1 MNDEWINTDLATL
14 YAHFGERFSRE
25 QCLADLRLLSCQ
37 GERVLNIRGN
47 EVRVKK
53 GQVAISIRTLCKR
66 WGLANLTV
74 QHLLRSFQ
82 HENLIKINTSNAINI
97 IDVFTP
103 IVTQS
108 VTQNVTQKVG
118 VPNCNTDSY
127 KKGNTQ
133 SVTQSVTQNEKKQ
146 PKTPKNTPIVTQSV
160 TQNVTQKEGVTNSK
174 TSSCKTCNTQSVTQ
188 SVTQNEKKQPKTPQ
202 NTPIVTQSVTQN
214 VTQKVG
220 VPNCNTDSYKKG
232 NTQSVTQSVTQ
243 NEKSENLTK
252 IPRAPAIDSIYNI
265 IQDNNIV
272 VVDVDACARDRAC
285 ESADLSEKERAK
297 EDAFI
302 GELKRAPI
310 WKEQMCMR
318 HKITPSELEAWIET
332 FSLDAECRGT
342 LHDNLTQVKRHFNDW
357 LRIQIREQRKIN
369 NENNRP
375 NTKDRRRGFEVSAC
389 DPADYTTTF

>member
-25 QCLADLRLLSCQ
+25 QCLADLRLLSRQ

-66 WGLANLTV
+66 WSLADKTV
-74 QHLLRSFQ
+74 QRLLRSFQ
-82 HENLIKINTSNAINI
+82 HENLIKINTSSTINI
-97 IDVFTP
+97 IDVLTP
-103 IVTQS
+103 ITTQS
-108 VTQNVTQKVG
+108 TTQSTTQKVD
-118 VPNCNTDSY
+118 VPNCKTDSY
-127 KKGNTQ
+127 KKGTTQ
-133 SVTQSVTQNEKKQ
+133 STTQSTTQNEKKQ
-146 PKTPKNTPIVTQSV
+146 PKTPKNTPITTQS
-160 TQNVTQKEGVTNSK
+160 T
-174 TSSCKTCNTQSVTQ
+174 
-188 SVTQNEKKQPKTPQ
+188 
-202 NTPIVTQSVTQN
+202 
-214 VTQKVG
+214 TQKVD
-220 VPNCNTDSYKKG
+220 VPNCKTDSYKKG
-232 NTQSVTQSVTQ
+232 TTQSTTQSTTQ

-272 VVDVDACARDRAC
+272 VVDVDACVRERAC

-297 EDAFI
+297 EDAFV

>member
-25 QCLADLRLLSCQ
+25 QCLADLRLLSKQ
-37 GERVLNIRGN
+37 EDRLLNIRGN

-66 WGLANLTV
+66 WSLADKTV
-74 QHLLRSFQ
+74 QRLLRSFQ
-82 HENLIKINTSNAINI
+82 HENLIKINTSSTINI

-103 IVTQS
+103 ITTQS
-108 VTQNVTQKVG
+108 TTQSTTQKVD
-118 VPNCNTDSY
+118 VPNCKTDSY
-127 KKGNTQ
+127 KKGTTQ
-133 SVTQSVTQNEKKQ
+133 STTQSTTQNEKKQ
-146 PKTPKNTPIVTQSV
+146 PKTPKNTPITTQS
-160 TQNVTQKEGVTNSK
+160 T
-174 TSSCKTCNTQSVTQ
+174 TQST
-188 SVTQNEKKQPKTPQ
+188 
-202 NTPIVTQSVTQN
+202 
-214 VTQKVG
+214 TQKVD
-220 VPNCNTDSYKKG
+220 VPNCKTDSYKKG
-232 NTQSVTQSVTQ
+232 TTQSTTQSTTQ

-272 VVDVDACARDRAC
+272 VVDVDACVRERAC

-297 EDAFI
+297 EDAFV

>member
-25 QCLADLRLLSCQ
+25 QCLADLRLLSKQ
-37 GERVLNIRGN
+37 EDRLLNIRGN

-66 WGLANLTV
+66 WSLADKTV
-74 QHLLRSFQ
+74 QRLLRSFQ

-103 IVTQS
+103 ITTQS
-108 VTQNVTQKVG
+108 TTQSTTQKVDI
-118 VPNCNTDSY
+118 PNCNTDSY
-127 KKGNTQ
+127 KKGTTQ
-133 SVTQSVTQNEKKQ
+133 STTQST
-146 PKTPKNTPIVTQSV
+146 
-160 TQNVTQKEGVTNSK
+160 
-174 TSSCKTCNTQSVTQ
+174 
-188 SVTQNEKKQPKTPQ
+188 
-202 NTPIVTQSVTQN
+202 
-214 VTQKVG
+214 
-220 VPNCNTDSYKKG
+220 
-232 NTQSVTQSVTQ
+232 TQ
-243 NEKSENLTK
+243 NEKSKNLTK

-297 EDAFI
+297 EDAFV

>member
-25 QCLADLRLLSCQ
+25 QCLADLRLLSRQ

-66 WGLANLTV
+66 WSLADKTV
-74 QHLLRSFQ
+74 QRLLRSFQ
-82 HENLIKINTSNAINI
+82 HENLIKINTSSTINI
-97 IDVFTP
+97 IDVLTP
-103 IVTQS
+103 ITTQS
-108 VTQNVTQKVG
+108 TTQSTTQKVD
-118 VPNCNTDSY
+118 VPNCKTDSY
-127 KKGNTQ
+127 KKGTTQ
-133 SVTQSVTQNEKKQ
+133 STTQSTTQNEKKQ
-146 PKTPKNTPIVTQSV
+146 PKTPKNTPITTQS
-160 TQNVTQKEGVTNSK
+160 T
-174 TSSCKTCNTQSVTQ
+174 TQST
-188 SVTQNEKKQPKTPQ
+188 
-202 NTPIVTQSVTQN
+202 
-214 VTQKVG
+214 TQKVD
-220 VPNCNTDSYKKG
+220 VPNCKTDSYKKG
-232 NTQSVTQSVTQ
+232 TTQSTTQSTTQ

-272 VVDVDACARDRAC
+272 VVDVDACVRERAC

-297 EDAFI
+297 EDAFV

>member
-25 QCLADLRLLSCQ
+25 QCLADLRLLSRQ

-66 WGLANLTV
+66 WSLADKTV
-74 QHLLRSFQ
+74 QRLLRSFQ
-82 HENLIKINTSNAINI
+82 HENLIKINTSSTINI
-97 IDVFTP
+97 IDVLTP
-103 IVTQS
+103 ITTQS
-108 VTQNVTQKVG
+108 TTQKVD
-118 VPNCNTDSY
+118 VPNCKTDSY
-127 KKGNTQ
+127 KKGTTQ
-133 SVTQSVTQNEKKQ
+133 STTQST
-146 PKTPKNTPIVTQSV
+146 
-160 TQNVTQKEGVTNSK
+160 
-174 TSSCKTCNTQSVTQ
+174 
-188 SVTQNEKKQPKTPQ
+188 
-202 NTPIVTQSVTQN
+202 
-214 VTQKVG
+214 
-220 VPNCNTDSYKKG
+220 
-232 NTQSVTQSVTQ
+232 TQ

-272 VVDVDACARDRAC
+272 VVDVDACVRERAC

-297 EDAFI
+297 EDAFV